1 MIHLNNLKT
10 VTQDTHYMPKLE
22 EEVQAAG
29 NSKVVSKLDLKD
41 TTRFNFTRMIE
52 RRLHLLALIEN
63 RNLFK
68 SQLIC
73 IMVLLY

>member
-10 VTQDTHYMPKLE
+10 VTQVMHYMPKLE

-29 NSKVVSKLDLKD
+29 NSKVVSKLVLKN